1 MSLRF
6 VSPGAISC
14 ACDAVRE
21 PATIAGGLLLVAAAI
36 AALTGWPRTAAL
48 VAALS
53 ACCTGVSIG
62 ALLVERRFR

>member
-21 PATIAGGLLLVAAAI
+21 PATIAGMLLLALAAI
-36 AALTGWPRTAAL
+36 ASFMGWPGMAAF

-53 ACCTGVSIG
+53 AGCTGVSIG

>member
-14 ACDAVRE
+14 ACDAVSE
-21 PATIAGGLLLVAAAI
+21 PATIAGWLLLALAGIAAI
-36 AALTGWPRTAAL
+36 TGWPGMAAF

-53 ACCTGVSIG
+53 AGCAGVSIG

>member
-14 ACDAVRE
+14 ACDAVKE
-21 PATIAGGLLLVAAAI
+21 PATIAGWLLLALAGIAAI
-36 AALTGWPRTAAL
+36 TDWPRTAAL

-53 ACCTGVSIG
+53 ACCAGVSIG
-62 ALLVERRFR
+62 ALLVELRFR

>member
-6 VSPGAISC
+6 VSPGAIAC
-14 ACDAVRE
+14 ACEAIRE
-21 PATIAGGLLLVAAAI
+21 PASIAGALLLAAAGI
-36 AALTGWPRTAAL
+36 AALTDWPRTAAL

>member
-21 PATIAGGLLLVAAAI
+21 PATIAGMLLLVIAAI
-36 AALTGWPRTAAL
+36 ASFMGWPRTAAF

-53 ACCTGVSIG
+53 AGCTGVSIG
-62 ALLVERRFR
+62 ALLVELRFR

>member
-14 ACDAVRE
+14 ACEAISE
-21 PATIAGGLLLVAAAI
+21 PATISGWLLLVIAAI
-36 AALTGWPRTAAL
+36 AAFTGWPRTAAL

-62 ALLVERRFR
+62 AQLVARRVR

>member
-6 VSPGAISC
+6 VSPGAIAC
-14 ACDAVRE
+14 ACEAIRE
-21 PATIAGGLLLVAAAI
+21 PASIAGMLLLALAAI
-36 AALTGWPRTAAL
+36 ASFTGWPRTAAL

-62 ALLVERRFR
+62 ALLVELRFR